1 MPKYMVQA
9 SYTAE
14 GAKGLQ
20 RDGGS
25 KRRAVVEKLVSGRGG
40 KLEAFYFAFG
50 ANDVLIIVDLPD
62 AASAAAISLATGS
75 TGSVRLHTTPL
86 ITPEEMDAACKKN
99 VGYTA
104 PGS

>member
-14 GAKGLQ
+14 GTKGLM

-25 KRRAVVEKLVSGRGG
+25 KRQAVVEKVISSLGG
-40 KLEAFYFAFG
+40 KLEAFYFSFG
-50 ANDVLIIVDLPD
+50 VNDVVIIADLPD
-62 AASAAAISLATGS
+62 AASAAAVSLTTGA
-75 TGSVRLHTTPL
+75 TGSVRIQTTPL
-86 ITPEEMDAACKKN
+86 ITPAEMDAACKKN

-104 PGS
+104 PGA